1 MAFTNGSTIPSY
13 YRPKHVVHLLSTAEA
28 SSGEVIFSGYFGS
41 TDTASVIA
49 SVVSSAG
56 VPRTLTKVST
66 ISGVVDITGNS
77 FSAGDL
83 VTVTGFKYQVV

>member
-1 MAFTNGSTIPSY
+1 MAFTNGSTINSY
-13 YRPKHVVHLLSTAEA
+13 YRHKNAVHLLSTAEA
-28 SSGEVIFSGYFGS
+28 SSGEVIFSNFFGAN
-41 TDTASVIA
+41 DTASVIA

-56 VPRTLTKVST
+56 APRTLTKVTT

>member
-1 MAFTNGSTIPSY
+1 MAFTNGSSITSF

-28 SSGEVIFSGYFGS
+28 SSGEVIFTDYFNA
-41 TDTASVIA
+41 TDTASVLA

-56 VPRTLTKVST
+56 APRTLTKVT
-66 ISGVVDITGNS
+66 TVSGVVDIAGSS
-77 FSAGDL
+77 FTAGDL